1 VTKRDIAA
9 AIAAAE
15 SGLAYCR
22 ERDLDSWTLYMNGWC
37 ARLALDVDDWKQA
50 EEAASEVLRRPDVAP
65 VSAIT
70 AKAVMARLRAR
81 RGQPGALGLADQ
93 AVAAAVVTGEP
104 QRLSV
109 AFIAAAEVRWLMR
122 RELPELIPAQLAQ
135 VAHDSDPWDAEEIAV
150 WAMRNGLRLPVQSR
164 RGSPYS
170 QSLQGAHARAVDAWL
185 VEGSRYEAA
194 LAALDSSDPDL
205 IRRGVEWLRQLGADG
220 VLDRAGARLRDVG
233 LRGPRASTAQNPAG
247 LTDRED
253 QVLQLL
259 AEGLSNAGIAA
270 RLVLSKR
277 TVDHHVSAVLRKLN
291 VTTRAE
297 AVRWATSLASRTL
310 ET

>member
-1 VTKRDIAA
+1 
-9 AIAAAE
+9 
-15 SGLAYCR
+15 
-22 ERDLDSWTLYMNGWC
+22 
-37 ARLALDVDDWKQA
+37 
-50 EEAASEVLRRPDVAP
+50 
-65 VSAIT
+65 
-70 AKAVMARLRAR
+70 
-81 RGQPGALGLADQ
+81 
-93 AVAAAVVTGEP
+93 
-104 QRLSV
+104 
-109 AFIAAAEVRWLMR
+109 
-122 RELPELIPAQLAQ
+122 
-135 VAHDSDPWDAEEIAV
+135 
-150 WAMRNGLRLPVQSR
+150 MRNGLRLPVQSR